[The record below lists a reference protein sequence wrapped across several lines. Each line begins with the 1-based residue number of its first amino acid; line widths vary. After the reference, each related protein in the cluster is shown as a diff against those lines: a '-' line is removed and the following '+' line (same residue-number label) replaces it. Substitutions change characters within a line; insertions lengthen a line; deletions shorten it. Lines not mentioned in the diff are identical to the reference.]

1 MSKTKPAF
9 SLIELLIAIVLLG
22 LMAALVLSRIG
33 TGPQR
38 FARDVDRKADIQRIA
53 SALEI
58 YRNDNQGYPR
68 CVSGTT
74 CTSNEISGLAPTYTS
89 TIPTDT
95 SPRLF
100 RYTPAGCG
108 ASTCATFSL
117 CMGLEKLPVPA
128 PADISVVCGWPT
140 ANQGCGGSGYPCY
153 EQVTNP

>member
-22 LMAALVLSRIG
+22 LMAALVLSRI
-33 TGPQR
+33 
-38 FARDVDRKADIQRIA
+38 
-53 SALEI
+53 
-58 YRNDNQGYPR
+58 
-68 CVSGTT
+68 
-74 CTSNEISGLAPTYTS
+74 
-89 TIPTDT
+89 
-95 SPRLF
+95 PRLF